1 MTSTAIARSYMSDA
15 AIIAGGL
22 ITLGVLIIP
31 LPSFL
36 LDFTISLSFTI
47 AILILFVAIYIS
59 KPLEFSTFPS
69 LLLII
74 TIYRLALNVAT
85 TRAILLHGHAS
96 ASAAGHIIETFG
108 FTVVGGNFV
117 VGIIVFSI
125 LVIINFIVIT
135 KGATRIA
142 EVTARF
148 TLDAMP
154 GKQMSIDADLNAGLI
169 DEATARARRESI
181 AKEADFY
188 GAMDGASKFVRGD
201 AIAGLL
207 ITSINIIGGIIIG
220 VVQYN
225 MPIAAAVDRFTVLT
239 VGDGLVSQLPALIIS
254 SAAGLVISRTSSGE
268 TNLASGLTKQLFGH
282 SKSVATSA
290 AILFALALV
299 PGLPTV
305 PIMMFSS
312 IMAISAYTSYRARIR
327 MEQEKED
334 VKQKEKTE
342 SAAKAK
348 TENITD
354 LLKVDMLGLEIGYG
368 LISLVNPDE
377 GGSLLERIRGIRH
390 QLALEMGIIVP
401 PIRIRDNLEI
411 DKNEYI
417 FLINGS
423 EIARYTILPDKFL
436 AMGGIGELEKA
447 IPTHEPSFGLDA
459 YWIDKSNQ
467 QDALKHGYTVVDP
480 ATVIATH
487 VSEIIKSH
495 AAELLTRQDTQ
506 KLLDTLKE
514 QYPKV
519 VEELVPKTLSL
530 GVVQK
535 VLKNLLLSGIPIR
548 NLLTICE
555 TLSDYASYTKNPDL
569 LTEQVRAAISRTI
582 TDRFK
587 DQDGKL
593 HVIFVSPAVEK
604 TIEEAI
610 KGTNKLYLA
619 LSSEDAEKIVKSVSE
634 LMKQSVENGNDAVLI
649 VNPKIRQPLE
659 DFLRRNIKNVHVLS
673 FAEISD
679 NVNIESVGAVS

>member
-1 MTSTAIARSYMSDA
+1 MVDTAIHRSYISDA
-15 AIIAGGL
+15 VIVAGGL
-22 ITLGVLIIP
+22 ITLGILIIP

-36 LDFTISLSFTI
+36 LDFAISLSFAT
-47 AILILFVAIYIS
+47 AILILFVTIYIA

-69 LLLII
+69 LLLIV

-96 ASAAGHIIETFG
+96 SSAAGHIIQAFG

-169 DEATARARRESI
+169 DEAGAKIRRESI
-181 AKEADFY
+181 SQEADFY

-201 AIAGLL
+201 AIASLL
-207 ITSINIIGGIIIG
+207 ITSINIVGGIIIG
-220 VVQYN
+220 VVQYS
-225 MPIAAAVDRFTVLT
+225 MPISAAVNRFTVLT

-268 TNLASGLTKQLFGH
+268 ADLPSSLTKQLFGH
-282 SKSVATSA
+282 SKSVAISA
-290 AILFALALV
+290 GILFALALI
-299 PGLPTV
+299 PGFPRI
-305 PIMMFSS
+305 PILVFAA
-312 IMAISAYTSYRARIR
+312 IMAGSAYANYQTKNKILTRQKEES
-327 MEQEKED
+327 EQK
-334 VKQKEKTE
+334 KEKTQI
-342 SAAKAK
+342 K
-348 TENITD
+348 TENISD
-354 LLKVDMLGLEIGYG
+354 LLKVDMLELEIGYG

-377 GGSLLERIRGIRH
+377 GGNLLEKIRGIRH

-401 PIRIRDNLEI
+401 PVRIRDNLEI
-411 DKNEYI
+411 DKNGYI

-423 EIARYTILPDKFL
+423 EVAKYIVLPDKFL
-436 AMGGIGELEKA
+436 AMGGIGTLDGA
-447 IPTHEPSFGLDA
+447 VPTHEPSFGLEA
-459 YWIDKSNQ
+459 YWVDKSSQ
-467 QDALKHGYTVVDP
+467 QNALKHGYTVVDP
-480 ATVIATH
+480 STVIATH
-487 VSEIIKSH
+487 VSEIVKNH
-495 AAELLTRQDTQ
+495 AAELLTRQDVQ

-519 VEELVPKTLSL
+519 VEDLVPKTLSL

-535 VLKNLLLSGIPIR
+535 VLKNLLNSGISIR
-548 NLLTICE
+548 NLLIICE
-555 TLSDYASYTKNPDL
+555 TLSDYAVYTQNPDL
-569 LTEQVRAAISRTI
+569 LTEQVRAALSRII
-582 TDRFK
+582 TDHLK

-593 HVIFVSPAVEK
+593 HTIFASPEVEK
-604 TIEEAI
+604 KIEDAV
-610 KGTNKLYLA
+610 KGTNKLYLSLRA
-619 LSSEDAEKIVKSVSE
+619 DEADKIVKAASA
-634 LMKQSVENGNDAVLI
+634 LMKKANEAGKDAILI

-659 DFLRRNIKNVHVLS
+659 DFLRRSIKNIHVLS

-679 NVNIESVGAVS
+679 NATIESVGMIN